1 MNGNCRTENNRQVK
15 CFCRINHIS
24 RLFASA
30 LIVLILISASGCSVI
45 TRDNTE
51 SISKP
56 ENLAAPIKGTWE
68 ICTCISVEKTLTNI
82 KDDPVIGRKIA
93 FTKDRLSFGDN
104 VYYNVSYKIKRVNA
118 DEYFLYQS
126 QKAYENMR
134 TESNELLVITA
145 YSDDKF
151 IYEFVKNSNG
161 NIAISIDGQ
170 HYAMKKISDE
180 YLNDINDDAHMKDQE
195 ANTRDE
201 LEENDMRSGILLGV
215 RVPNSTDDGVGD
227 YTYGTYWISYV
238 DEKPEPI
245 LYADDIYL
253 PRMDGFWKMWV
264 EKILANEGVEDV
276 IEVTAVK
283 KSTDE
288 NMMSGINN
296 VSDRVET
303 KSRKAVIY
311 VGNDYVCVEN
321 YVYHNTP
328 GGRKIRKT
336 LQTLPID
343 NIDNSS
349 GIKISDLT
357 GESGTI
363 AMESAIEQLRKGTEK
378 SGIKIVNRELQEEN
392 FALYRKTGH
401 WFFKGRLNYEV
412 EDELE
417 YVDFGLNLIPP
428 SNMVAYDILQVPW
441 TKVKEEIPKAVD
453 IYTSPNKDLAVVL
466 TSDKLML
473 YRIEGSSLAGEP
485 MSVISLADGSQVI
498 MAEWATGDYVERWSR
513 SFIKNN
519 KVNVIEKNN

>member
-1 MNGNCRTENNRQVK
+1 MK
-15 CFCRINHIS
+15 AIS
-24 RLFASA
+24 RLLTSA
-30 LIVLILISASGCSVI
+30 LIVLILISASGCSLI
-45 TRDNTE
+45 TRDNSE

-68 ICTCISVEKTLTNI
+68 IYTCISVEKTLTDT
-82 KDDPVIGRKIA
+82 KDDPAIGRKIA
-93 FTKDRLSFGDN
+93 FSKDRLLFGDN
-104 VYYNVSYKIKRVNA
+104 VYENVSYKIKRVNA
-118 DEYFLYQS
+118 EEYFLYQS
-126 QKAYENMR
+126 QKAYESMR
-134 TESNELLVITA
+134 TENNELLVITA

-161 NIAISIDGQ
+161 GIAISIDGQ

-180 YLNDINDDAHMKDQE
+180 YLNNIDNDDHIKGQE
-195 ANTRDE
+195 VNAQNE
-201 LEENDMRSGILLGV
+201 LKENDMRSGLLLGV
-215 RVPNSTDDGVGD
+215 RVPYGTDDGVGD

-253 PRMDGFWKMWV
+253 PRMDGFWKMWI
-264 EKILANEGVEDV
+264 EKILNNEGVED
-276 IEVTAVK
+276 IIGVTAVK
-283 KSTDE
+283 KSNNEHVMT
-288 NMMSGINN
+288 GINN

-321 YVYHNTP
+321 YVYQNTP

-343 NIDNSS
+343 NIDNSN
-349 GIKISDLT
+349 GIKISDLA
-357 GESGTI
+357 GDSGTI

-378 SGIKIVNRELQEEN
+378 SGIKIVNREPQEEN

-412 EDELE
+412 ESELE

-441 TKVKEEIPKAVD
+441 TKMKEKLPKAVD

-473 YRIEGSSLAGEP
+473 YKIEGSSLADEP

-498 MAEWATGDYVERWSR
+498 MAEWATGDYVDSWSR
-513 SFIKNN
+513 SFTKNN
-519 KVNVIEKNN
+519 KITIIEKNN